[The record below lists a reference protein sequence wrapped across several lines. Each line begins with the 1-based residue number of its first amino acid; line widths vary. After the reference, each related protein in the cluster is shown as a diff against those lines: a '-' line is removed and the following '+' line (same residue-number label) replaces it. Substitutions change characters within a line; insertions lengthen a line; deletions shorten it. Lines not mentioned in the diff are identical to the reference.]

1 MDLYAAIKQMRELS
15 DRQEPFSFSFMSC
28 STSTQESRGIVDV
41 RHARLRPRP
50 HADGNRFAEL
60 LAFFRARQ
68 LEGLNEKMERTLQE
82 KRDAEHFLKVLAP
95 KYKTV
100 IVVDLQEDTVRP
112 VIVPDDFQ
120 SVLDTCGG
128 SFRAALTNYRDT
140 LVAPEDRE
148 NFAKLFDFGLVRS
161 TVFSSNLLEHRYRKT
176 DGRSFCIR
184 VTPYSRSGSHI
195 NEVLWIFA
203 DEDVE

>member
-1 MDLYAAIKQMRELS
+1 MCIR
-15 DRQEPFSFSFMSC
+15 DR
-28 STSTQESRGIVDV
+28 
-41 RHARLRPRP
+41 
-50 HADGNRFAEL
+50 
-60 LAFFRARQ
+60 
-68 LEGLNEKMERTLQE
+68 
-82 KRDAEHFLKVLAP
+82 
-95 KYKTV
+95 YKTV

-203 DEDVE
+203 DEEVE

>member
-1 MDLYAAIKQMRELS
+1 
-15 DRQEPFSFSFMSC
+15 
-28 STSTQESRGIVDV
+28 
-41 RHARLRPRP
+41 
-50 HADGNRFAEL
+50 
-60 LAFFRARQ
+60 
-68 LEGLNEKMERTLQE
+68 MERTLQE
-82 KRDAEHFLKVLAP
+82 KRDAEHFLRVLAP

-112 VIVPDDFQ
+112 VIVPDYFQ

-203 DEDVE
+203 DEEVE

>member
-1 MDLYAAIKQMRELS
+1 M
-15 DRQEPFSFSFMSC
+15 P
-28 STSTQESRGIVDV
+28 STFKGACPQVQDSNRG
-41 RHARLRPRP
+41 
-50 HADGNRFAEL
+50 G
-60 LAFFRARQ
+60 LAGGHRA
-68 LEGLNEKMERTLQE
+68 
-82 KRDAEHFLKVLAP
+82 
-95 KYKTV
+95 
-100 IVVDLQEDTVRP
+100 P

-128 SFRAALTNYRDT
+128 SFRAALTNYRDK

-203 DEDVE
+203 DEEVE

>member
-1 MDLYAAIKQMRELS
+1 MRQ
-15 DRQEPFSFSFMSC
+15 DRQAYYDHN
-28 STSTQESRGIVDV
+28 G
-41 RHARLRPRP
+41 H
-50 HADGNRFAEL
+50 
-60 LAFFRARQ
+60 ARQ
-68 LEGLNEKMERTLQE
+68 LEDLNEKMERTLQE

-140 LVAPEDRE
+140 LVAP
-148 NFAKLFDFGLVRS
+148 S

>member
-1 MDLYAAIKQMRELS
+1 M
-15 DRQEPFSFSFMSC
+15 
-28 STSTQESRGIVDV
+28 
-41 RHARLRPRP
+41 
-50 HADGNRFAEL
+50 
-60 LAFFRARQ
+60 
-68 LEGLNEKMERTLQE
+68 
-82 KRDAEHFLKVLAP
+82 
-95 KYKTV
+95 
-100 IVVDLQEDTVRP
+100 RP
-112 VIVPDDFQ
+112 VIVPDYFQ
-120 SVLDTCGG
+120 TILDTCGG

-140 LVAPEDRE
+140 LVAPENRDG
-148 NFAKLFDFGLVRS
+148 FAKLLDFGLVHS